1 MTVAIK
7 NGFRKCGLFPV
18 NPDNVDYTKCV
29 QNALERQSNQN
40 QLLPPLDIL
49 TFEDYRSAETVLKV
63 IGPKLET
70 YGINVNTIMNEIKF
84 LENNRLE
91 DNGQADDL
99 LEVPTEIEDRIE
111 NVPNI
116 PQEGSIISMDDV
128 CIVPVIATH
137 INVKFDT
144 VSLQN
149 SDPKSQSENV

>member
-1 MTVAIK
+1 MWS
-7 NGFRKCGLFPV
+7 FPC
-18 NPDNVDYTKCV
+18 DYTKCV

-49 TFEDYRSAETVLKV
+49 TFEKVLNV

-99 LEVPTEIEDRIE
+99 LEVPMEIEDRIE
-111 NVPNI
+111 NFPNT
-116 PQEGSIISMDDV
+116 PQVGSITSMDDV